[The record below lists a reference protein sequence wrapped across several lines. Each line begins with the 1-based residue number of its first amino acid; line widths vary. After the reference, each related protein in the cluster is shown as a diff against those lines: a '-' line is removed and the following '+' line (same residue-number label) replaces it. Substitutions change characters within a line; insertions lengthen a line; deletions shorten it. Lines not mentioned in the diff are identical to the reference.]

1 MAVPRN
7 DRWHPWPF
15 FRRLYDAALSRL
27 TWKEVVG
34 IVRSF
39 MKFYLAQ
46 TRIRMV
52 NRQPPSISEGV
63 EIAYCGSLLCDTAER
78 GDEKTYENTPMHA
91 KASVLSTSLCWSPTI
106 LCPFAANQ
114 SYHSVALMARK
125 SNTRYH
131 GHSMV
136 TCQMRKLLVALVWQP
151 AGTATSSVHLQQMW
165 VVCLCLSD
173 CRQNTLLAG
182 FPLRLM

>member
-34 IVRSF
+34 SVRSF

-78 GDEKTYENTPMHA
+78 GDD
-91 KASVLSTSLCWSPTI
+91 V
-106 LCPFAANQ
+106 
-114 SYHSVALMARK
+114 
-125 SNTRYH
+125 
-131 GHSMV
+131 
-136 TCQMRKLLVALVWQP
+136 
-151 AGTATSSVHLQQMW
+151 
-165 VVCLCLSD
+165 
-173 CRQNTLLAG
+173 
-182 FPLRLM
+182 

>member
-46 TRIRMV
+46 TRIRMAK
-52 NRQPPSISEGV
+52 PP
-63 EIAYCGSLLCDTAER
+63 
-78 GDEKTYENTPMHA
+78 
-91 KASVLSTSLCWSPTI
+91 
-106 LCPFAANQ
+106 PF
-114 SYHSVALMARK
+114 LK
-125 SNTRYH
+125 
-131 GHSMV
+131 G
-136 TCQMRKLLVALVWQP
+136 
-151 AGTATSSVHLQQMW
+151 
-165 VVCLCLSD
+165 
-173 CRQNTLLAG
+173 
-182 FPLRLM
+182 LRLHTVGRYFVIRQKEEM